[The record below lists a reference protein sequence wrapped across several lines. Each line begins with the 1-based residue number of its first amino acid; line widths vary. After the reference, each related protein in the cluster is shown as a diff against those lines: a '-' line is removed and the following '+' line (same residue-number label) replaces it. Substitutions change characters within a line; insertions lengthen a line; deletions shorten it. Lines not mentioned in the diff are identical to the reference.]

1 MRYPIREDVIVPQYA
16 IQVLGE
22 ETKGEAIITTG
33 VGQHQM
39 WGAQWN
45 PYTEPRRWISSGGL
59 GTMGFGLPAA
69 LGCATAFDGKDGRE
83 SRVVVDIDG
92 DGSFMM
98 NVQVREQF
106 LHCCV
111 MEDVLTC
118 VLLYQ
123 ELATCYLEKL
133 NVKVLLLNNQH
144 LGMVMQWED
153 RFYKVGEAR
162 SDTWN

>member
-1 MRYPIREDVIVPQYA
+1 MRYPQRDDVIVPQYA

-98 NVQVREQF
+98 NVQVGEGS
-106 LHCCV
+106 CV
-111 MEDVLTC
+111 CLCT
-118 VLLYQ
+118 
-123 ELATCYLEKL
+123 
-133 NVKVLLLNNQH
+133 
-144 LGMVMQWED
+144 G
-153 RFYKVGEAR
+153 
-162 SDTWN
+162 

>member
-1 MRYPIREDVIVPQYA
+1 MRYPQRDDVIVQQYA

-98 NVQVREQF
+98 NVQVGKAGGPEGP
-106 LHCCV
+106 CV
-111 MEDVLTC
+111 C
-118 VLLYQ
+118 VSLILQ
-123 ELATCYLEKL
+123 QLA
-133 NVKVLLLNNQH
+133 
-144 LGMVMQWED
+144 
-153 RFYKVGEAR
+153 A
-162 SDTWN
+162 